1 MTLIVGRVDK
11 GNVILIGDTKLTY
24 MYDEKNPYIDGCL
37 KLYRVNDELAFG
49 FSGNVEH
56 VKNVMPELMKC
67 TSAKQITDIACNYR
81 DKFNLDFDLIV
92 AQYGDEFLYVLKD
105 GKISRNTVAYIGDHY
120 AFDRF
125 QEILNNNIKSL
136 DSNLKTM
143 NISMQRL
150 PKPAWKD
157 NIYSRMLSSFIEL
170 LKSGNNSSV
179 GGITVSLCTDEFK
192 FRYMNYAN
200 TISNPLNFENIKNG
214 QTIVD
219 FGSAQNGSF
228 SVEFNDASWY
238 GGDFSDIGFYFING
252 GFGIIFPLNGDFLRY
267 AKTVKADNPAFWI
280 LNSSKEYG
288 YGVGLS
294 FLTPDHCGIAGEQLL
309 KEKKWS
315 DAVYCYELCIKS
327 EEHLKK
333 SGVFDRYIDGYAVG
347 LFNSGRREES
357 VALLR
362 NIMSTNSPLPMCNK
376 RYLQLLE
383 LLG

>member
-67 TSAKQITDIACNYR
+67 TSAKQITDIACIYSV
-81 DKFNLDFDLIV
+81 KFNLDFDLIV
-92 AQYGDEFLYVLKD
+92 AQSGDEFLYVLKD
-105 GKISRNTVAYIGDHY
+105 GKLSKSTVAYIGDDY

-125 QEILNNNIKSL
+125 QEIFNTHTKTL
-136 DSNLKTM
+136 DSILKTVH
-143 NISMQRL
+143 ISMKRL
-150 PKPAWKD
+150 PEPLWKD
-157 NIYSRMLSSFIEL
+157 NIYSSMLDSFVEL
-170 LKSGNNSSV
+170 LKSGNICSV
-179 GGITVSLCTDEFK
+179 GGVTVSLCTDKSE

-214 QTIVD
+214 QNIVD

-228 SVEFNDASWY
+228 SVEFSDASIY
-238 GGDFSDIGFYFING
+238 GGSFSDIGFYFLNG
-252 GFGIIFPLNGDFLRY
+252 GFGIIFPQNSYFLRY
-267 AKTVKADNPAFWI
+267 AKTIKADNPAFWI

-327 EEHLKK
+327 QEHLKK
-333 SGVFDRYIDGYAVG
+333 TGIFDRYIDGYAVG

-376 RYLQLLE
+376 RYFQLLE